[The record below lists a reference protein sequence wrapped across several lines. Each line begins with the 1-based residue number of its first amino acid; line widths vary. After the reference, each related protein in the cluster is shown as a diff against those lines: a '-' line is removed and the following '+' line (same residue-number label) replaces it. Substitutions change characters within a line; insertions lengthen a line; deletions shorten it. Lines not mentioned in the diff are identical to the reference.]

1 MLNYL
6 RPAISRTMAL
16 PGSTIDVADGIGV
29 AGPERHGEHRAAGFA
44 HDLIGYAAPDQA
56 GDGRPRAAG

>member
-1 MLNYL
+1 
-6 RPAISRTMAL
+6 MAF